1 MNVNL
6 LSRWLHT
13 SRLSNFFTH
22 FAGWQEEGYPED
34 PSDLQ
39 QEYQELFMGV
49 HADIYIPLWAS
60 TCKYEQGSLLD
71 ETTLEVLRFY
81 RHWGYTPV
89 AMDGNPPDYI
99 GQQLRF
105 AAYLLACA
113 LHDAE
118 NAKDYID
125 ALDEFI
131 ALYLLDTVRTVA
143 DGIKAHSDTPLF
155 LRVAEHLVNFC
166 RDCSPAAL
174 CTPEDCKEHLLCW
187 EAYENGR
194 NAAISAG
201 PIHTIKTA
209 GRNNCGG
216 KCAVHAT
223 EQDGCILAVE
233 TGCDIGD
240 PSIRACVRGR
250 GYRRTYMTGQ
260 RLRYPMKRIGKRGE
274 GRFTRISWE
283 EAADLITAEW
293 VRIRDKYGVGA
304 RYVNYGT
311 GISAV
316 IRPDR
321 LTKRL
326 LNLDGGYVDLFGSY
340 SSACAQYVT
349 PYIYGDNMSGN
360 SVEDLLNTKLLILWA
375 HNPTETIFSPQ
386 LSYMIVQARKKGAKV
401 IVIDPRNS
409 DSALSFAD
417 QWIPIV
423 PSTDGALANAM
434 AYVIWEEGLQDQ
446 SFMDRFCLGFD
457 EAHMPE
463 GSDKSQNFKNYIF
476 GGIDGIAKTPEWAE
490 PITGIPADVIRALA
504 REYATTKPACIL
516 PGLGAQRI
524 GNGEQTVRAIAALT
538 ALTGNIGIPGGGAAG
553 VGMSKE
559 EAQPGFPIG
568 DRPYK
573 ATISVF
579 MWLEAIERGAQMTRK
594 KDHIQGVEQLDTD
607 IKMLFN
613 LAGNT
618 LINQHS
624 DINHT
629 IEVLQDESKCEFILC
644 TDVFMTPSAK
654 FADIL
659 LPGTSFLEEDN
670 MAGPWRQGHYLLHH
684 NRVIE
689 PIFGCR
695 DEYHWISD
703 VAHRLGL
710 WEAWSEGRET
720 REQWLEDIYNGLR
733 KQEPELPPYAA
744 FKANGGY
751 TYKNPKTYIAYADQ
765 IRDPEHH
772 PFKTPSGKIEIY
784 SQRLADFENPA
795 EIPAL
800 PIYVP
805 CPEGPHDP
813 LREKYPLQLIG
824 WHTKRRCHSVH
835 DNNPWMEE
843 TDPQRMWIHP
853 DDAAARGLRT
863 GDLAEVWNDRGHI
876 RMPVLVTD
884 RIVRGVVAIAQGA
897 WYNPDKDGTDK
908 RGSINVLTDRRPTP
922 LAKGNP
928 QHTNLVEV
936 KAL

>member
-1 MNVNL
+1 MKDNL
-6 LSRWLHT
+6 LGRWLQA
-13 SRLSNFFTH
+13 SRLSNFFTA
-22 FAGWQEEGYPED
+22 FSGWQEEGFPED
-34 PSDLQ
+34 PQALM

-49 HADIYIPLWAS
+49 HADIHIPLWAS
-60 TCKYEQGSLLD
+60 VCKYAEGSLWD
-71 ETTLEVLRFY
+71 ETTLQVLHFY
-81 RHWGYTPV
+81 HNWGYTPIE
-89 AMDGNPPDYI
+89 MDGNPIDYI

-113 LHDAE
+113 RRDPKEGQKYA
-118 NAKDYID
+118 D
-125 ALDEFI
+125 ALEEFN
-131 ALYLLDTVRTVA
+131 ALYLLDTVREVTK
-143 DGIKAHSDTPLF
+143 GIRKHSRTPLF
-155 LRVAEHLVNFC
+155 LRVADRLIDFC
-166 RDCSPAAL
+166 RGAAPEAL
-174 CTPEDCKEHLLCW
+174 CSPEDCREHLLCW
-187 EAYENGR
+187 EAYEKGPGDP
-194 NAAISAG
+194 ISAG
-201 PIHTIKTA
+201 EIHHIKTA

-223 EQDGCILAVE
+223 EQDGCILGLA
-233 TGCDIGD
+233 TGCDIGE

-250 GYRRTYMTGQ
+250 GYRKTYMTGE

-283 EAADLITAEW
+283 EAANIIASEW
-293 VRIRDKYGVGA
+293 VRIRDTYGVGA

-311 GISAV
+311 GISAT

-321 LTKRL
+321 LAKRL
-326 LNLDGGYVDLFGSY
+326 LNLDGGYLELFGSY

-349 PYIYGDNMSGN
+349 PYIYGDNLSGN

-386 LSYMIVQARKKGAKV
+386 LSYMIMQAKQRGARV

-409 DSALSFAD
+409 DSAMAFAD
-417 QWIPIV
+417 QWIPV
-423 PSTDGALANAM
+423 TPSTDGALANAM
-434 AYVIWEEGLQDQ
+434 AYVILEENLQDQ
-446 SFMDRFCLGFD
+446 AFMDRFCLGFD
-457 EAHMPE
+457 EEHMPE
-463 GSDKSQNFKNYIF
+463 GADKTQNFKNYLF
-476 GGIDGIAKTPEWAE
+476 GGLDGTPKTPEWAE
-490 PITGIPADVIRALA
+490 PITGVPAETIRALA
-504 REYATTKPACIL
+504 REYAGTKPACIL

-573 ATISVF
+573 GTISVF
-579 MWLEAIERGAQMTRK
+579 LWLQAIERGAQMTRK
-594 KDHIQGVEQLDTD
+594 DDHIQGVEKLDTD
-607 IKMLFN
+607 VKMLFN

-695 DEYHWISD
+695 DEYHWLAD
-703 VAHRLGL
+703 VAKRLGL
-710 WEAWSEGRET
+710 WEAWSAGHET
-720 REQWLEDIYNGLR
+720 RESWLEDIYNGLR
-733 KQEPELPPYAA
+733 AQEPELPPYAD

-751 TYKNPKTYIAYADQ
+751 TYKNGRTYIAYADQ
-765 IRDPEHH
+765 IRDPVRH

-784 SQRLADFENPA
+784 SQRLADFGKA
-795 EIPAL
+795 DIPAL
-800 PIYVP
+800 PSYLP

-824 WHTKRRCHSVH
+824 WHTKRRCHSIH

-843 TDPQRMWIHP
+843 ADPQRMWIHP
-853 DDAAARGLRT
+853 DDAAARGLKT
-863 GDLAEVWNDRGHI
+863 GDLAKVWNDRGVIH
-876 RMPVLVTD
+876 MPVFVTD
-884 RIVRGVVAIAQGA
+884 RVVRGVVAIAQGA
-897 WYNPDKDGTDK
+897 WYKPDRDGADK
-908 RGSINVLTDRRPTP
+908 RGSINVLTSDRPTP

-936 KAL
+936 CAL